1 MSLKKLMG
9 LETTDELG
17 HCNCNSA
24 GAESC
29 LNMTICGHT
38 TGTDT
43 FTVAAWNPQGQT
55 STQMIH
61 VPVVGGKGW
70 TVQDLANQGEEG
82 AAPLLSQAIPIS
94 KRTLELPML
103 YLNSYNMTEEE
114 QTAWKK
120 DNANPATHVLSIQVT
135 MPAMGYTTL
144 VATRATEE
152 SIDGRSDPSTLT
164 TQPRLLTK
172 EEGTTKVTNGKYEL
186 EFDGTTGLMTSV
198 TNLISNITTPLSI
211 EWGWYNSSVGGC
223 TEGIEPHDWS
233 CDSQKSGAY
242 IFRPNSSTF
251 FYPGPKQ
258 TPTVEIM
265 TQDGG
270 LVTEVRQT
278 FSEWA
283 THVIRLYKGDDE
295 LSSYIEVEW
304 TVGPIP
310 MDTPWMDAVVAGK
323 SNLWGKE
330 VSMRYSTGLQSNG
343 TFYTDSNGREMV
355 KRVYNERGPSY
366 PPLNVTEPIA
376 GNYYPINSMIS
387 LDDGCAELAIITD
400 VAMGGA
406 SLHDGQLELMVHR
419 RVQDD
424 DSRGV
429 QEPLN
434 ETMCGCNDVGADDGK
449 MGAHG
454 HEGDGGCVCAGLTVR
469 GRHWLVLDTV
479 EKTNELRRK
488 ASEKLSF
495 PATLAFANKAL
506 APKVPTFTSLQE
518 ELPENVKLMTV
529 RCCFCC
535 CCCCAVLFCF
545 VLFFSF
551 IFQLLTIVCHLFCFR
566 PFLLPSFL
574 QVTDNYR
581 DINNGASLLR
591 LSHLYSVGE
600 HPTLSLPAKVNLASV
615 FGKAGFVLDTI
626 EETSLTGNQPPIQK
640 KDKFQWKTKVLNEGV
655 QQQLDEFVAHD
666 VRVPFNKDTT
676 EVTLRPME
684 LRTFFVTW
692 KRAGDDKKEKKQ
704 VLTKTIR
711 GVN

>member
-1 MSLKKLMG
+1 MALKKLMG

-61 VPVVGGKGW
+61 VPVVGGLGW

-82 AAPLLSQAIPIS
+82 AAPLLSQTIPIS
-94 KRTLELPML
+94 ERTLELPML

-120 DNANPATHVLSIQVT
+120 ENANSATHVLSIQVT

-265 TQDGG
+265 TQDGD

-295 LSSYIEVEW
+295 LASYIEVEW

-355 KRVYNERGPSY
+355 KRVFNERGPSY

-406 SLHDGQLELMVHR
+406 SLRDGQLELMVHR

-535 CCCCAVLFCF
+535 CCCCCCDFY
-545 VLFFSF
+545 
-551 IFQLLTIVCHLFCFR
+551 
-566 PFLLPSFL
+566 FL
-574 QVTDNYR
+574 
-581 DINNGASLLR
+581 
-591 LSHLYSVGE
+591 
-600 HPTLSLPAKVNLASV
+600 
-615 FGKAGFVLDTI
+615 
-626 EETSLTGNQPPIQK
+626 
-640 KDKFQWKTKVLNEGV
+640 
-655 QQQLDEFVAHD
+655 
-666 VRVPFNKDTT
+666 
-676 EVTLRPME
+676 
-684 LRTFFVTW
+684 
-692 KRAGDDKKEKKQ
+692 
-704 VLTKTIR
+704 
-711 GVN
+711 